1 MKKLSLYVHI
11 PFCQRKC
18 NYCDFLSGPAG
29 EAKREEYVKAL
40 CREIREEG
48 KVYGFSQTDSQAE
61 AGRSRALSENYSVD
75 TLFFGGGTP
84 SLLSPKEMK
93 KIMGALRE
101 GFVLEPEAEIT
112 IEVNP
117 GTVDLPKLETWRQ
130 LGINRLSVGLQSAD
144 NGELKELGRIH
155 TWEDFLVTWE
165 RIRSCGFSNVNID
178 LMSALPGQTEESYED
193 TLKKVIALQPEH
205 ISAYSLMVE
214 EGTEFF
220 HRFGPGGKEEE
231 RLPAEEEERRM
242 YERTGELLKAAGY
255 GRYEISNYSLPG
267 YECKHNVGYWTG
279 KEYLGLGLGASS
291 LMKHVRFSR
300 ERELAVYIRKAKAG
314 KDTVVWR
321 EELDR
326 KEQMEEFMFLGLRL
340 TKGVDPCRFQQLFGV
355 TLEEKYGRQIEKLK
369 EKGLLLR
376 TGEGRLALTHK
387 GIDVSNQVFVEF
399 I

>member
-1 MKKLSLYVHI
+1 
-11 PFCQRKC
+11 
-18 NYCDFLSGPAG
+18 
-29 EAKREEYVKAL
+29 
-40 CREIREEG
+40 
-48 KVYGFSQTDSQAE
+48 
-61 AGRSRALSENYSVD
+61 
-75 TLFFGGGTP
+75 
-84 SLLSPKEMK
+84 
-93 KIMGALRE
+93 
-101 GFVLEPEAEIT
+101 
-112 IEVNP
+112 
-117 GTVDLPKLETWRQ
+117 
-130 LGINRLSVGLQSAD
+130 
-144 NGELKELGRIH
+144 
-155 TWEDFLVTWE
+155 
-165 RIRSCGFSNVNID
+165 
-178 LMSALPGQTEESYED
+178 
-193 TLKKVIALQPEH
+193 
-205 ISAYSLMVE
+205 MVVM
-214 EGTEFF
+214 
-220 HRFGPGGKEEE
+220 RFP
-231 RLPAEEEERRM
+231 
-242 YERTGELLKAAGY
+242 
-255 GRYEISNYSLPG
+255 NYSLPG

-376 TGEGRLALTHK
+376 TREGRLALTHK